1 MHHRVIQGLAG
12 VVAFLVLGNLAIFAF
27 FQWASVSANAAE
39 THLQGVHNFRV
50 VDDVLLRG
58 GKPSDNGYRSL
69 AARGVTTI
77 VDLRA
82 ERNLRIPEDL
92 IEDLGMTRL
101 TIPMRDGQ
109 VPTQEQVDEFLAI
122 VADETEGKVFVHCGA
137 GVGRTG
143 TMVASYL
150 VSEGKA
156 DPAGA
161 LRFNLSVGP
170 PSLEQINFVAM
181 LEDGDDDVDKPSAFI
196 TAISRILDGPR
207 RISKYL

>member
-1 MHHRVIQGLAG
+1 MRHKVIQGLAG
-12 VVAFLVLGNLAIFAF
+12 IIAFLVLGNLAIFAF

-39 THLQGVHNFRV
+39 IHLPGVHNFRV
-50 VDDVLLRG
+50 VDDALLRG
-58 GKPSDNGYRSL
+58 GKPTADGYRSL

-82 ERNLRIPEDL
+82 ERNLRIPEEL

-109 VPTQEQVDEFLAI
+109 VPTQEQVEEFLAI
-122 VADETEGKVFVHCGA
+122 VENETDGKVFVHCGA

-143 TMVASYL
+143 TMVAAYL

-181 LEDGDDDVDKPSAFI
+181 LENGDDDVDKPSAFI
-196 TAISRILDGPR
+196 TAVSRILDGPR